1 MLGSN
6 PLFREGVESLIC
18 REMEAE
24 IVGRETFFDRAL
36 SQLET
41 LRPDVIIV
49 DGSEPGCDPGKV
61 VLQVLKLRLTAKVI
75 GLNLHDN
82 SLCIYRGEHR
92 VAVEVADLVEAIQ
105 I

>member
-49 DGSEPGCDPGKV
+49 DGSEPGCDPGEV
-61 VLQVLKLRLTAKVI
+61 VSFVFRMGLQAKVI
-75 GLNLHDN
+75 SMNLNDN
-82 SLCIYRGEHR
+82 RLCIYRGEHK
-92 VAVEVADLVEAIQ
+92 VTEEVADLVEAIQ